1 MKKDLIRDY
10 ATEAFRLY
18 ARMGC
23 PSLREIGGEGATA
36 ADLRAVCEVLRILA
50 LQGKEEVIAAVR
62 AVYFVAPRN
71 DLERGDISARVSA
84 FAVGYPASIRSVY
97 TWLGIAREL
106 FGRIRGLRQK
116 K

>member
-23 PSLREIGGEGATA
+23 PSLKEIGGEGATA
-36 ADLRAVCEVLRILA
+36 ADLRAVCEVLRLLS

-62 AVYFVAPRN
+62 AVYFVAPRQEIKRGSIGARVTAFAAEYASC
-71 DLERGDISARVSA
+71 ERGVYRWLKYARDL
-84 FAVGYPASIRSVY
+84 FA
-97 TWLGIAREL
+97 
-106 FGRIRGLRQK
+106 RIRGLRTK
-116 K
+116 